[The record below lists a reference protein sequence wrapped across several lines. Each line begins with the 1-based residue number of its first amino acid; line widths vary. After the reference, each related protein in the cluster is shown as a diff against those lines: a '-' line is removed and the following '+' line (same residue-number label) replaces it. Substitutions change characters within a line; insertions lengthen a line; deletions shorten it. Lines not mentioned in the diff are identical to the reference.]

1 MGVLIKLAELTNFV
15 KEEEVINYTTIVRV
29 NFSDFED
36 YEKCANDR
44 ASLRM
49 ENAGLAYIL
58 NKVNIVYVDN
68 PPLVGRA
75 REINKE
81 VREDANNQTPKG
93 QKVTNI
99 HQTIANLQEQIN
111 EESLKISSKDNIQS
125 LQHELESLKISS
137 KDNVQ
142 SLQLEIE
149 SLKISNK

>member
-15 KEEEVINYTTIVRV
+15 KEEVRV